1 MDPELVKALSY
12 AQRLGDAA
20 IGVVAVAPEYV
31 ELNQNWAQDPK
42 TVGLTILCRSI
53 TNFRAAVLLVQQEH
67 PHVVEAKALVR
78 MLYENLVWLGA
89 LKERGFEFVQDMRED
104 EAFNRKALTELT
116 LELNRTQGGDVSGP
130 DALKLRSLIKD
141 QSQRFPNPKKLNAR
155 KTAIDGRGEM
165 AYFEYIRLSLDAVH
179 CSVTALG
186 HHLRGERVKGELELS
201 VVPRTTPAQELSTV
215 LHACHALLMMARG
228 ADELIGGTTAG
239 PTLAALE
246 AEYISNDWV
255 ERLPAG
261 ARRK

>member
-1 MDPELVKALSY
+1 
-12 AQRLGDAA
+12 
-20 IGVVAVAPEYV
+20 
-31 ELNQNWAQDPK
+31 
-42 TVGLTILCRSI
+42 LCRSI
-53 TNFRAAVLLVQQEH
+53 TNFRAAVLLVQQEY

-78 MLYENLVWLGA
+78 MLDENLVWLGA

-116 LELNRTQGGDVSGP
+116 LELNRRTQGGDVSGP
-130 DALKLRSLIKD
+130 AALKLRSLIKD

-201 VVPRTTPAQELSTV
+201 VVPQTTPAQELSTV
-215 LHACHALLMMARG
+215 LHACHALLMTARG
-228 ADELIGGTTAG
+228 TDELRVAMG
-239 PTLAALE
+239 
-246 AEYISNDWV
+246 
-255 ERLPAG
+255 
-261 ARRK
+261 